1 MPLIAYDAR
10 GSIFAVLHELYW
22 TAPDGSVHAVD
33 LEAAEGGRLRDLW
46 EVSRASGS
54 AYWPEHLGD
63 RFTEFRVERES
74 GRAVRLIH
82 RGSGHVRHRGLI
94 EDALAAIEET
104 QWGPLLAARR
114 RILGDAG
121 HPLRLGHDGRTWAEP
136 ERDAPPPPLLI
147 HRLQADALL
156 DAGDADAAGDLYE
169 VPALL
174 ERDEQAAAEHEGDDE
189 QDHPTE
195 DLQAVDVFTHG

>member
-10 GSIFAVLHELYW
+10 GNIFAALHELYW

-33 LEAAEGGRLRDLW
+33 LEAAEAGRLRDVW

-54 AYWPEHLGD
+54 CYWPEHLSD

-74 GRAVRLIH
+74 RRAVRLIH

-94 EDALAAIEET
+94 EDAVAAIEET
-104 QWGPLLAARR
+104 QWRPLLAAKR

-121 HPLRLGHDGRTWAEP
+121 HPLRLGADGGTWAEP
-136 ERDAPPPPLLI
+136 DRDSPAPPLLI
-147 HRLQADALL
+147 HRLQAHAGL
-156 DAGDADAAGDLYE
+156 DAGEADAAGDAD
-169 VPALL
+169 VVAPFL
-174 ERDEQAAAEHEGDDE
+174 ERDEQAPAEHQGDDE
-189 QDHPTE
+189 QDHAAE
-195 DLQAVDVFTHG
+195 DLQAVDVFTHR